1 MVIPIRYHVRN
12 VTVRWRSTLATL
24 LGIALVVAVF
34 VLLRALAAGIEKSSA
49 QTGDPRNVLV
59 VRKGSQAES
68 SSLVTREQLQ
78 ALQYLEGIARN
89 TAGQPLISADVIT
102 LLLAPR
108 RNGDG
113 EANLLLRGVTAR
125 GRELRPQVHLTSGR
139 WLEPGKREVVVAE
152 NLARRFKGLEIGG
165 TLKAGIGRLLVV
177 GTFAAGGSAYDSE
190 VWMDADEARL
200 LFEREMYSSLIFR
213 PVDEAAYK
221 ALTNSIESDK
231 RFALRAER
239 EVEYYAKQT
248 LTAVPIKILASL
260 LGSAMSVGAVFAAMN
275 TMYAAIG
282 SRTREIGTLRVLG
295 FSRISIL
302 LGFLL
307 EGGLLALLGGLVGTG
322 VSYGLYQY
330 VILRGITFGTMN
342 FQSFS
347 ETTFQFAMP
356 PILLLAGLLF
366 SIVVGVIGSIL
377 PAWRASRIPVISA
390 LKSL

>member
-24 LGIALVVAVF
+24 MGIALVVAVF

-78 ALQYLEGIARN
+78 ALQYLDGIARN
-89 TAGQPLISADVIT
+89 SDGQPLISADVIT

-108 RNGDG
+108 ASGDG
-113 EANLLLRGVTAR
+113 EANLLLRGVTPR
-125 GRELRPQVHLTSGR
+125 GRELRPQVHLTNGR
-139 WLEPGKREVVVAE
+139 WLEPGKREVVVSE

-177 GTFAAGGSAYDSE
+177 GTFSAGGSAYDSE

-200 LFEREMYSSLIFR
+200 LFEREMYSSLILR
-213 PVDEAAYK
+213 PVDEVAYRS
-221 ALTNSIESDK
+221 LTNSIESDK

-295 FSRISIL
+295 FSRLSIL

-307 EGGLLALLGGLVGTG
+307 EGGLLAFLGGLMGTS

-356 PILLLAGLLF
+356 PILLLVGLLF
-366 SIVVGVIGSIL
+366 SILVGVIGSIL

>member
-1 MVIPIRYHVRN
+1 MVIPIRYHIRN
-12 VTVRWRSTLATL
+12 VLVRWRSTVATL

-34 VLLRALAAGIEKSSA
+34 VLLRSLAAGIEKSSA
-49 QTGDPRNVLV
+49 QTGDPRNILV

-78 ALQYLEGIARN
+78 ALQYLKGIALN
-89 TAGQPLISADVIT
+89 SEGKPLISADVIT
-102 LLLAPR
+102 LISSPR
-108 RNGDG
+108 AGGTG
-113 EANLLLRGVTAR
+113 EANLLIRGVTSR
-125 GRELRPQVHLTSGR
+125 GRELRPQVHLTKGR

-152 NLARRFKGLEIGG
+152 NLARRFADLEMGG
-165 TLKAGIGRLLVV
+165 ILKAGMGRLKVV
-177 GTFAAGGSAYDSE
+177 GLFNGGGSAYDSE

-200 LFEREMYSSLIFR
+200 LFERDMYSSFILR
-213 PVDEAAYK
+213 PVDDAAYRS
-221 ALTNSIESDK
+221 LTNIIESDK

-239 EVEYYAKQT
+239 EVDYYAQQT

-260 LGSAMSVGAVFAAMN
+260 LGSAMSIGAIFAAMN

-295 FSRISIL
+295 YSQLSIL
-302 LGFLL
+302 GGFLI
-307 EGGLLALLGGLVGTG
+307 EGGLLALLGGVIGVG

-347 ETTFQFAMP
+347 ETIFQFSMP
-356 PILLLAGLLF
+356 PVLLLLGLGF
-366 SIVVGVIGSIL
+366 SVVVGLVGSIL
-377 PAWRASRIPVISA
+377 PAWRASKIPVISA

>member
-89 TAGQPLISADVIT
+89 SQGQPLISADVIT

-108 RNGDG
+108 RSGEG

-221 ALTNSIESDK
+221 TLTNSIESDK

-347 ETTFQFAMP
+347 ETTFQFAMS

>member
-78 ALQYLEGIARN
+78 SLQYQEGIARN
-89 TAGQPLISADVIT
+89 SDGQPLISADVIT

-108 RNGDG
+108 ASGDG
-113 EANLLLRGVTAR
+113 EANLLLRGVTPR
-125 GRELRPQVHLTSGR
+125 GRELRPQVHLTAGR

-177 GTFAAGGSAYDSE
+177 GTFSAGGSAYDSE

-200 LFEREMYSSLIFR
+200 LFEREMYSSLILR
-213 PVDEAAYK
+213 PVDEDAYRK
-221 ALTNSIESDK
+221 LTNSIETDK

-295 FSRISIL
+295 FSRLSIL
-302 LGFLL
+302 LGFLV
-307 EGGLLALLGGLVGTG
+307 EGGLLAFLGGLVGTA

-356 PILLLAGLLF
+356 PVLLAVGLLF
-366 SIVVGVIGSIL
+366 SVLVGVIGSLL